1 MTRTRRQ
8 LTRTDLTPLT
18 RAALGPG
25 RTLTAVERLR
35 GGTKKGVYRLRL
47 DDDSTAIAYVW
58 SADEDYWD
66 QPDPDPRDVFSHG
79 TGLGLFTAAH
89 DRLAASGVRTPRLLY
104 ADATHTHLP
113 ADAAVVEDMTGGS
126 LEDALGGVRKVPPA
140 PRRPARTL
148 AAPAE
153 HPRTTSTRASG
164 RHAESTHRTPQGP
177 PSGRTTGLYGHPLAR
192 DPREAPRLM
201 DRMAELLAT
210 LHAHTGP
217 RFGKVAVVDQGGS
230 SHGVSCEQRITDG
243 ALRCI
248 EEAAR
253 REPRAAAVRRELEDR
268 IHALAAEVR
277 PRDRQTLLHGELGP
291 DHVLLTPDGQPAL
304 IDIEGLMYFDVEH
317 EHVFLELRF
326 GPHYDALRAPGLDEA
341 RMRLYRLSMHLGLV
355 SGPLTLIEGDF
366 PHPERMREIAE
377 HNLQQ
382 ALSLLNAV

>member
-1 MTRTRRQ
+1 MTKTRRP
-8 LTRTDLTPLT
+8 LIRADLAPLT

-25 RTLTAVERLR
+25 RTLTGVERLR
-35 GGTKKGVYRLRL
+35 GGTKKGVYRLTF
-47 DDDSTAIAYVW
+47 DDDSTAVAYVW
-58 SADEDYWD
+58 SAEEDYWD

-113 ADAAVVEDMTGGS
+113 ADAAVVEDLPGGS
-126 LEDALGGVRKVPPA
+126 LE
-140 PRRPARTL
+140 
-148 AAPAE
+148 AA
-153 HPRTTSTRASG
+153 
-164 RHAESTHRTPQGP
+164 
-177 PSGRTTGLYGHPLAR
+177 LAR

-217 RFGKVAVVDQGGS
+217 RFGKVAVVDNGGS

-243 ALRCI
+243 ALRCLA
-248 EEAAR
+248 EAAR
-253 REPRAAAVRRELEDR
+253 REPRAAAVRRELEDT

-277 PRDRQTLLHGELGP
+277 PRDRHTLLHGELGP

-377 HNLQQ
+377 HNLRQ
-382 ALSLLNAV
+382 ALSLLKNAS

>member
-1 MTRTRRQ
+1 M
-8 LTRTDLTPLT
+8 
-18 RAALGPG
+18 
-25 RTLTAVERLR
+25 ERLR
-35 GGTKKGVYRLRL
+35 GGTKKGVYRLTL
-47 DDDSTAIAYVW
+47 DDDSTAVAYVW

-89 DRLAASGVRTPRLLY
+89 DRLAAAGVRTPRLIY

-126 LEDALGGVRKVPPA
+126 LEDAL
-140 PRRPARTL
+140 
-148 AAPAE
+148 
-153 HPRTTSTRASG
+153 
-164 RHAESTHRTPQGP
+164 
-177 PSGRTTGLYGHPLAR
+177 AR

-201 DRMAELLAT
+201 DRMADLLAT

-217 RFGKVAVVDQGGS
+217 RFGKVAVVDNGGS
-230 SHGVSCEQRITDG
+230 SHGVTCEQRITDG
-243 ALRCI
+243 ALRCVA
-248 EEAAR
+248 EAAR
-253 REPRAAAVRRELEDR
+253 RESRAAAVRRELEDT
-268 IHALAAEVR
+268 IHALAAAVR
-277 PRDRQTLLHGELGP
+277 PRDRHTLIHAELGP

-317 EHVFLELRF
+317 EHVFLKLRF

-382 ALSLLNAV
+382 ALSLLKNAV

>member
-1 MTRTRRQ
+1 MTRIRRP
-8 LTRTDLTPLT
+8 LTRTDLAPLA

-25 RTLTAVERLR
+25 RTLTGVERLR
-35 GGTKKGVYRLRL
+35 GGTKKGVYRLTL
-47 DDDSTAIAYVW
+47 DDDSTAVAYVW

-89 DRLAASGVRTPRLLY
+89 DRLAASGVRTPRLMY

-126 LEDALGGVRKVPPA
+126 LEDALA
-140 PRRPARTL
+140 
-148 AAPAE
+148 
-153 HPRTTSTRASG
+153 
-164 RHAESTHRTPQGP
+164 Q
-177 PSGRTTGLYGHPLAR
+177 

-217 RFGKVAVVDQGGS
+217 RFGKVAVIDNGGS

-243 ALRCI
+243 ALRCLA
-248 EEAAR
+248 EAAR
-253 REPRAAAVRRELEDR
+253 REPRAAAVRRELEDT
-268 IHALAAEVR
+268 ILALAAEVR

-382 ALSLLNAV
+382 ALSLLKNAS